1 MNDSSNLRM
10 SYDVFKKRFN
20 QFIKLINANH
30 TLHDTRHTF
39 ATKCDEIG
47 ISETTIK
54 ILMGHSLA
62 ADVTNDVYIHKT
74 VQRLKNEIER
84 IQY

>member
-1 MNDSSNLRM
+1 
-10 SYDVFKKRFN
+10 
-20 QFIKLINANH
+20 
-30 TLHDTRHTF
+30 
-39 ATKCDEIG
+39 
-47 ISETTIK
+47 
-54 ILMGHSLA
+54 MGHSLD